1 MRRYNK
7 YTVPTGKVTP
17 NKRCLSETRATRA
30 QRKVARQRSEVA
42 TSKWRTALQDCSVV
56 QRDGMWNVIA
66 WDGRC
71 LFTGPSLTDALA
83 AAS

>member
-7 YTVPTGKVTP
+7 YTVPTGKAKP
-17 NKRCLSETRATRA
+17 NRRCLSATRATRA
-30 QRKVARQRSEVA
+30 QRKIARQRSEVA

-71 LFTGPSLTDALA
+71 LFTGASLTDALA

>member
-7 YTVPTGKVTP
+7 YTVPTGKVSA
-17 NKRCLSETRATRA
+17 NRRCLSETRATRA

-42 TSKWRTALQDCSVV
+42 TSKWRTALQDYSVV
-56 QRDGMWNVIA
+56 QRDGLWNVIA

-71 LFTGPSLTDALA
+71 LFTGASLTDALA

>member
-7 YTVPTGKVTP
+7 YTVPTGKASA
-17 NKRCLSETRATRA
+17 NRRCLSE
-30 QRKVARQRSEVA
+30 QRKVARQRSEIA
-42 TSKWRTALQDCSVV
+42 TSKWRTALQNCSVV
-56 QRDGMWNVIA
+56 QRDGLWNVIA

-71 LFTGPSLTDALA
+71 LFTGSSLTDALA